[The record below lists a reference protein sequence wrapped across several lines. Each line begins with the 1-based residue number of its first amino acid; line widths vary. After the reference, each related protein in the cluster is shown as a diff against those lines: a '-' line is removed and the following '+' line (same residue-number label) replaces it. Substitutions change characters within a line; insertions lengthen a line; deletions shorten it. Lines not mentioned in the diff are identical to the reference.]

1 MKRDSSGRRYL
12 VVAGVLI
19 AGIALSCALFF
30 MARNSERNRLESEIR
45 VYAIERTA
53 LFRDAVND
61 HIDLLYSLRSLY
73 LASKKVERAEF
84 GVFVLGFLE
93 EHPDVLAFD
102 WIPRVLDADRA
113 KFEETARGE
122 GLADFQIKERGG
134 RGQLSPAIRRPV
146 YYPIYY
152 VEPFAQNKFLLGFD
166 ELSDPVRQ
174 KAMEKAR
181 DSGEPVA
188 TERIRLIREP
198 RGGFACRVF
207 MAVYLNDAPCKT
219 REERRENLIGF
230 ISILFKIGEV
240 LESSLKDLSPRDI
253 DSYVY
258 DGTSPQRRDLLYYYC
273 GSRLRSGSECHTE
286 GDLPPVGA
294 LQFQDNFVIAGRTWI
309 VVSTPCT
316 EFLKVRGSWRAWNI
330 LFAGLVVTSLLGI
343 YLTEILGR
351 ESKVRLLVDERTTE
365 LRKSNEALAAE
376 IEERARAQQMLAE
389 ARERLAVTLNSIG
402 DGMIATDMRGVVT
415 LLNRIAQELTG
426 WSEKEAVGKP
436 LEEVFHIVNERTR
449 ARCPNPVERV
459 LASGKIEGL
468 ANHTLLIARDGSER
482 ILADSAA
489 PIRDREGSVI
499 GVVLVFRDITEIR
512 KIGQDLQ
519 KSEIKYKTLYDS
531 SADAIMLATPEGGFL
546 SGNGAATEMFGCRD
560 EKEFISH
567 SSATLSPER
576 QPDGTLSSVKAQ
588 QMMAIAMEKG
598 SHFFEWIHKRL
609 DGREFFATVLLTR
622 MEVEGKTLLQATVR
636 DINERKRM
644 EDALLLKTMLL
655 ESQSETS
662 IDGILVVDSEGHC
675 ILSNRRFG
683 ELWKIPQHVLDTK
696 DDKEMLEY
704 IEKQL
709 KHPEEFRAKI
719 EHLYELRNEKI
730 RDELEFA
737 DGRFFDR
744 YSSPMT
750 DAAGKYCGR
759 VWYFRDITERKKTE
773 EDLAWEAGINASLA
787 DLAEALITTGSI
799 GDISS
804 LVIERAN
811 RLTESLL
818 GFACY
823 VDPLTGFVVA
833 SSSAGDNRI
842 EPIAKENS
850 AAFREFGRLC
860 GTVLSSKKP
869 ILINPPMGD
878 AQSAPHPGEDVPI
891 KRFLSA
897 PAMFLGQP
905 LGAVAV
911 ANSRR
916 DYTDNDLQ
924 VVDRLAALYALA
936 ISRMRS
942 EGEIKRAAEEW
953 LKTFDAISDF
963 VFIQDK
969 EFTITKTNKA
979 FARLLKRAPEEIVG
993 KKCYELL
1000 HKRKEP
1006 WDECPFE
1013 ITRKTKKPHTTV
1025 VDDPQIGIPLMVT
1038 TSPLF
1043 DKEGEFIGSVH
1054 LAKDITEALERESN
1068 LKDALEIK
1076 SQFVSM
1082 VSHELRTPLTA
1093 IKEGIGI
1100 VADGIA
1106 GKLNE
1111 KQKEF
1116 LDIAKKSVD
1125 RLARLINEVLDFQ
1138 KLEAGKVKLNL
1149 RRNDLNEAVREV
1161 CRTMSPAT
1169 RERGLD
1175 LATRIDETLPRVIF
1189 ARDSIIQVLTN
1200 IVDNAIKYTE
1210 KGSITI
1216 ATGRGDNFVS
1226 VEVSDTGPGIPRE
1239 DLPKLFHSF
1248 ERLDGGKYRKAGGT
1262 GLGLAI
1268 SKQIIEKHNGKIWA
1282 ESTPGKGMTIH
1293 FILPIEE
1300 RRA

>member
-1 MKRDSSGRRYL
+1 VKASSSRGQYL
-12 VVAGVLI
+12 VGAGVLI
-19 AGIALSCALFF
+19 LGTALSCALFF
-30 MARNSERNRLESEIR
+30 TERNSERNRLEAEVR
-45 VYAIERTA
+45 ELAIERTA
-53 LFRDAVND
+53 LFGDTVGD

-73 LASKKVERAEF
+73 AASREVERGKF
-84 GVFVLGFLE
+84 SVFVKGILE
-93 EHPDVLAFD
+93 KHPDVLAFD
-102 WIPRVLDADRA
+102 WMPRVLDAGRV
-113 KFEETARGE
+113 KFEEAAREE
-122 GLADFQIKERGG
+122 GATGFLIKERTTE
-134 RGQLSPAIRRPV
+134 GQLVTAVRRAE

-152 VEPFAQNKFLLGFD
+152 VEPFAENKFLLGYD
-166 ELSDPVRQ
+166 EASDPIRRN
-174 KAMEKAR
+174 AMEKAR
-181 DSGEPVA
+181 DSGNPVA
-188 TERIRLIREP
+188 TERITLFRDP
-198 RGGFACRVF
+198 RNEFGCRVF
-207 MAVYLNDAPCKT
+207 QAVYLNDTPHST
-219 REERRENLIGF
+219 LEERRQNLLGF
-230 ISILFKIGEV
+230 VSVLFKIGEV
-240 LESSLKDLSPRDI
+240 IESSLKESSVRDI
-253 DSYVY
+253 DSYIY
-258 DGTSPQRRDLLYYYC
+258 DGEPPRDSNFLYYC
-273 GSRLRSGSECHTE
+273 SSRSRAHSEYGVTRK
-286 GDLPPVGA
+286 LPPGGG
-294 LQFQDNFVIAGRTWI
+294 LQFQRSFPVGGRVWT
-309 VVSTPCT
+309 VVSMPSP
-316 EFLKVRGSWRAWNI
+316 EFLKARKSWGPWNA
-330 LFAGLVVTSLLGI
+330 LFSGLVVTLLLGVYI
-343 YLTEILGR
+343 MEILGR
-351 ESKVRLLVDERTTE
+351 ESKVRLLVDERTAE

-376 IEERARAQQMLAE
+376 IEERTRAQQMLAE

-402 DGMIATDMRGVVT
+402 DGVIATDMKGVVT

-436 LEEVFHIVNERTR
+436 LEEVFHIVNEHTR
-449 ARCPNPVERV
+449 ARCANPVERV

-468 ANHTLLIARDGSER
+468 ANHTVLIARDGRER

-489 PIRDREGSVI
+489 PICDRDGNVS
-499 GVVLVFRDITEIR
+499 GVVLVFRDITGIR
-512 KIGQDLQ
+512 KIEQDLQ

-546 SGNGAATEMFGCRD
+546 SGNRAAVEMFGCRD
-560 EKEFISH
+560 EKEFISN
-567 SSATLSPER
+567 SPATLSPER
-576 QPDGTLSSVKAQ
+576 QPDGALSSVKAQ

-598 SHFFEWIHKRL
+598 SHFFEWTHRRL

-622 MEVEGKTLLQATVR
+622 MEIEGKTLLQATVR
-636 DINERKRM
+636 DI
-644 EDALLLKTMLL
+644 
-655 ESQSETS
+655 
-662 IDGILVVDSEGHC
+662 
-675 ILSNRRFG
+675 
-683 ELWKIPQHVLDTK
+683 
-696 DDKEMLEY
+696 
-704 IEKQL
+704 
-709 KHPEEFRAKI
+709 
-719 EHLYELRNEKI
+719 
-730 RDELEFA
+730 
-737 DGRFFDR
+737 
-744 YSSPMT
+744 T
-750 DAAGKYCGR
+750 D
-759 VWYFRDITERKKTE
+759 RKKAE
-773 EDLAWEAGINASLA
+773 EDLAWEAEINASLA
-787 DLAEALITTGSI
+787 DLAKALITTGSI

-823 VDPLTGFVVA
+823 IDSLTGFVVA

-842 EPIAKENS
+842 ERIAEEKS

-860 GTVLSSKKP
+860 GLVLNSKKP
-869 ILINPPMGD
+869 ILTNPPMGD
-878 AQSAPHPGEDVPI
+878 AHSTLLAGEDVPI
-891 KRFLSA
+891 KGFLSA
-897 PAMFLGQP
+897 PAMFRGQP

-916 DYTDNDLQ
+916 DYTENDLQ
-924 VVDRLAALYALA
+924 VVERLAALYALA

-969 EFTITKTNKA
+969 DYTITKTNKA

-993 KKCYELL
+993 RKCYEIL
-1000 HKRKEP
+1000 HKKKEP

-1013 ITRKTKKPHTTV
+1013 VTRKTKKPRTTV
-1025 VDDPQIGIPLMVT
+1025 VYDPQIGIPLMVT

-1043 DKEGEFIGSVH
+1043 DEEGEFIGSVH
-1054 LAKDITEALERESN
+1054 LAKDITETMENERKLRE
-1068 LKDALEIK
+1068 ALEIK

-1116 LDIAKKSVD
+1116 LDIARKSVD

-1149 RRNDLNEAVREV
+1149 RKNDLNEAVREV
-1161 CRTMSPAT
+1161 CATMSPAA
-1169 RERGLD
+1169 RERGLN
-1175 LATRIDETLPRVIF
+1175 LAARIDETLPRVIF
-1189 ARDSIIQVLTN
+1189 DRDSIIQVLTN

-1210 KGSITI
+1210 KGSIMI
-1216 ATGRGDNFVS
+1216 ATGRGDNLVS
-1226 VEVSDTGPGIPRE
+1226 VQVSDTGPGILRE
-1239 DLPKLFHSF
+1239 DLPKLFHRF
-1248 ERLDGGKYRKAGGT
+1248 ERVDGGKYRKVGGT